1 MKSIF
6 PSAIDGD
13 LLKLVHSSNGFRM
26 MEGAS
31 SLRAGDVC
39 RAEARIVSV
48 TNASEGKIGK
58 VKGYVYRGGQTVVEV
73 VSSFTVV
80 AFWITRT
87 PLRPRRSPAISSLW
101 TPMLMSG
108 SFNRRSGLNGRTRRH
123 HCWLEYL

>member
-13 LLKLVHSSNGFRM
+13 FLKLVHLSNGFRM

-31 SLRAGDVC
+31 RLRAGDVC

-48 TNASEGKIGK
+48 INASEGKIAK
-58 VKGYVYRGGQTVVEV
+58 SKDMFIVVVKLLLKLSRP
-73 VSSFTVV
+73 SFTVV
-80 AFWITRT
+80 AFWIMRT

-101 TPMLMSG
+101 IPMLMSG
-108 SFNRRSGLNGRTRRH
+108 SFNQRSGLNGRTRRH
-123 HCWLEYL
+123 HC

>member
-13 LLKLVHSSNGFRM
+13 FLKLVHLSNGFRM

-31 SLRAGDVC
+31 PLRAGDVC

-48 TNASEGKIGK
+48 INASEGKIAK
-58 VKGYVYRGGQTVVEV
+58 SKDMFIMVVKLLLKL
-73 VSSFTVV
+73 SHPSFTVV
-80 AFWITRT
+80 AFWIMRT

-101 TPMLMSG
+101 IPMLMSG
-108 SFNRRSGLNGRTRRH
+108 SFNQRSGLNGRTRHH
-123 HCWLEYL
+123 HC